1 MAIIGLN
8 GRPILPD
15 EWNGWQRGNKP
26 IVVPDHDKVSIV
38 QDGGSDLRITIRA
51 TMPPLALVPIGL
63 LLALFVSGEIGAINA
78 LLNGGL
84 RAGEHYQLPWMTEA
98 IANGPD
104 FNRLMLTWIAFA
116 AVAIILLA
124 GIFLWNIAGKEI
136 IELDATTL
144 KYTRR
149 IPLLGYSRE
158 YSTAKIARLR
168 LVPFPWTRKQNF
180 SYFGFKDRAIAF
192 DYGGHTRRMGSGLD
206 DANAHHVIQKMREQV
221 KSLGAHDKAG

>member
-1 MAIIGLN
+1 
-8 GRPILPD
+8 
-15 EWNGWQRGNKP
+15 
-26 IVVPDHDKVSIV
+26 
-38 QDGGSDLRITIRA
+38 
-51 TMPPLALVPIGL
+51 
-63 LLALFVSGEIGAINA
+63 LLALFVSGEIGAINT

-84 RAGEHYQLPWMTEA
+84 RKGEHFQLPWMTEA

-104 FNRLMLTWIAFA
+104 FNRLMLTWIAFGA
-116 AVAIILLA
+116 FAVLLLA

-136 IELDATTL
+136 IELNAATL

-158 YSTAKIARLR
+158 YSTAKITRLR

-192 DYGGHTRRMGSGLD
+192 DYGRHTRRIGSGLD
-206 DANAHHVIQKMREQV
+206 EANAHYMIQKMRERV
-221 KSLGAHDKAG
+221 TSLGANDEAA